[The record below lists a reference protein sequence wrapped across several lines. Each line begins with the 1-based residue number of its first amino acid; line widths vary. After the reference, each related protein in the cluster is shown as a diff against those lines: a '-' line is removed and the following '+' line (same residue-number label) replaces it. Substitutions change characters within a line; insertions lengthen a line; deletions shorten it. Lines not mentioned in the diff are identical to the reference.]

1 MPLDPLT
8 NKHARSATAMPI
20 KSLTILAVVLP
31 TRTTS
36 LQFPVYIEET
46 PDGFVSKAIRPDWS
60 GPFATLSEA
69 IQAEADAVLADMK
82 SGPVH

>member
-1 MPLDPLT
+1 MPLDVLT
-8 NKHARSATAMPI
+8 NPHARSATVMPI

-46 PDGFVSKAIRPDWS
+46 PDGFVGKASRPEW
-60 GPFATLSEA
+60 SEA
-69 IQAEADAVLADMK
+69 FPTIEEAIEAEALAVLSDMANDTN
-82 SGPVH
+82 